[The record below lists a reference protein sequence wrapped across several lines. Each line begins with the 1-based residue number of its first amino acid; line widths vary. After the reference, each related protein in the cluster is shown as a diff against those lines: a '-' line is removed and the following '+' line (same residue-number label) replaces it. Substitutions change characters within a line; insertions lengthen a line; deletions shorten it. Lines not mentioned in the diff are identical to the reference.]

1 MKQMLTRSE
10 IMGSER
16 YDFKLGEF
24 ECKILSDGT
33 FAYPQPAPVLFANA
47 PQDQLVQVLSEHNLD
62 LDKWDEYI
70 SPYPSLFIDTG
81 KQKVL
86 VDTGAGNLG
95 PNTGK
100 LLSNL
105 HKAGVNADEIDTVIL
120 THGHADHIGGN
131 LTLDGKLTFPNAQ
144 YIMWKSEWEFWRS
157 KPDLSSLNLS
167 DHHVQVLLECANK
180 NLPPIQNRLTLIES
194 ETEIHPG
201 IRVIP
206 APGHTP
212 GHIALSISSGS
223 ERLLHLVDTVL
234 HPIHI
239 EHPEWWAAVDYIPE
253 QTVRTRHTLL
263 ERAANERFL
272 VLAFHFP
279 FPCLG
284 RIVKKGNAW
293 KWQPI

>member
-1 MKQMLTRSE
+1 MNQ
-10 IMGSER
+10 ER
-16 YDFKLGEF
+16 YDFKIGEF
-24 ECKILSDGT
+24 ECKIVSDGT
-33 FAYPQPAPVLFANA
+33 FAYPHPAQVFFANA

-62 LDKWDEYI
+62 FEKWEAFV
-70 SPYPSLFIDTG
+70 SPYPSLLINTG

-86 VDTGAGNLG
+86 VDTGAGDLG

-105 HKAGVNADEIDTVIL
+105 HEAGVNADEIDTVIL

-131 LTLDGKLTFPNAQ
+131 LTLDGKLAFPNAQ

-157 KPDLSSLNLS
+157 KPDLSSLKVSEHL
-167 DHHVQVLLECANK
+167 VQILLECANK
-180 NLPPIQNRLTLIES
+180 NLPPIQNQLTLLES

-201 IRVIP
+201 IRAIP

-212 GHIALSISSGS
+212 GHIALRISSGD
-223 ERLLHLVDTVL
+223 EHLLHLVDTVL
-234 HPIHI
+234 HPIHL
-239 EHPEWWAAVDYIPE
+239 EHPEWWAAVDYSPE
-253 QTVRTRHTLL
+253 QTVATRHSLL
-263 ERAANERFL
+263 ERAANERPL

-284 RIVKKGNAW
+284 HIVKKGNAW